1 MPDHVEVV
9 LWRAP
14 RPGCRYP
21 EREVLGGYEPADY
34 PGAGVFF
41 ARYKPIADSFR
52 QCYQNGLQEIRMSL
66 ELFDMLVEQGVME
79 PDTYY
84 PSGQSWH
91 VPSARLPAFNRIV
104 QQGKQNVYHRQPTEE

>member
-1 MPDHVEVV
+1 
-9 LWRAP
+9 
-14 RPGCRYP
+14 
-21 EREVLGGYEPADY
+21 
-34 PGAGVFF
+34 
-41 ARYKPIADSFR
+41 
-52 QCYQNGLQEIRMSL
+52 MSL